1 MTQLSPKLDRLGDV
15 LERAAAVDL
24 APSRWRR
31 PRGRVLLLAATLAIV
46 IPGGAAIASALL
58 STHDVSQSVV
68 AGGLIFQGTHPA
80 CTVVVEGV
88 EYLCTIDKPAFPMVD
103 DFTNVAY
110 QTVDSTQH
118 VNGGCRSLAADG
130 RTWRC
135 WIGQAAVDHKI
146 ISQDF
151 LGQLQTGP
159 ATG

>member
-1 MTQLSPKLDRLGDV
+1 MTQISPKLAHLGDA
-15 LERAAAVDL
+15 LERAAAADL
-24 APSRWRR
+24 EPSRWRR

-46 IPGGAAIASALL
+46 IPGGGAIASALL
-58 STHDVSQSVV
+58 STHEVSQSVI
-68 AGGLIFQGTHPA
+68 AGGLIFQGTQPT
-80 CTVVVEGV
+80 CSTVVEGV

-103 DFTNVAY
+103 DFTNVVY
-110 QTVDSTQH
+110 QTVDATHH

-135 WIGQAAVDHKI
+135 WIGQAAVDHQI

-151 LGQLQTGP
+151 LGQVQIGP